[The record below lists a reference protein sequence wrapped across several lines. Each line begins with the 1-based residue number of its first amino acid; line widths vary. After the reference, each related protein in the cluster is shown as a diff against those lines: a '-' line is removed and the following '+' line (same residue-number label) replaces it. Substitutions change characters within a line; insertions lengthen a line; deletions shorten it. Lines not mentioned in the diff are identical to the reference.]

1 MVLKGTSNVSDK
13 YTVDLA
19 PIKPLKKRDEKV
31 NRKKEDS
38 NLVLK
43 PQRLSSRSFASFK
56 SKKKKLA
63 DDVKRT
69 RKSRD

>member
-1 MVLKGTSNVSDK
+1 MILKGTSNVSDK

>member
-1 MVLKGTSNVSDK
+1 MILKSTSNVSDK

-19 PIKPLKKRDEKV
+19 PIKPLKKRDEKA